1 MDLNPHQLSFRD
13 PSGRVFRRGN
23 RILREVE
30 SSVEPILIDF
40 IGTLAAQQL
49 VTDGLL
55 IGTRRLS
62 EAEREEALPGSQ
74 ALVVEHP
81 AIPFPSYPYEWS
93 SEMLLA
99 AGRATLSLA
108 LRLLEQGRGLKDAS
122 AYNVLFDGYRPVFID
137 LLSVEQRQPGDS
149 RWLPYAQFQRHFV
162 LPLLASKHF
171 GVSLAQSFLCNRDGL
186 EPESL
191 YPMMGFR
198 RRLLPPFLGLVSL
211 PTWFGERRR
220 GYNAK
225 LYKPAPSVSTEQA
238 RFVLSAALKHLDR
251 QLRAGASTRVA
262 PSTWSNYMLSK
273 TYSDAAFEAKTR
285 FVREALAHVCPKRVL
300 DVGCNTGHFS
310 RLSTEAGAGVVAIDI
325 DPAVLDTLYRS
336 AVESR
341 LNILPLN
348 VDLSLPTPPMGW
360 RNQERASFL
369 DRARGHFD
377 MVLAL
382 AVLHHML
389 VTDRVP
395 LDEALSCIADLTR
408 DAVVIE
414 FVEPADEM
422 FRQIARGRD
431 DLFAELTRER
441 FEIACARRFEVVRR
455 QGPLN
460 GTRWLYLLRRKD
472 HLA

>member
-1 MDLNPHQLSFRD
+1 MS
-13 PSGRVFRRGN
+13 
-23 RILREVE
+23 
-30 SSVEPILIDF
+30 
-40 IGTLAAQQL
+40 T
-49 VTDGLL
+49 
-55 IGTRRLS
+55 
-62 EAEREEALPGSQ
+62 
-74 ALVVEHP
+74 
-81 AIPFPSYPYEWS
+81 
-93 SEMLLA
+93 
-99 AGRATLSLA
+99 
-108 LRLLEQGRGLKDAS
+108 
-122 AYNVLFDGYRPVFID
+122 
-137 LLSVEQRQPGDS
+137 
-149 RWLPYAQFQRHFV
+149 
-162 LPLLASKHF
+162 
-171 GVSLAQSFLCNRDGL
+171 AQS
-186 EPESL
+186 
-191 YPMMGFR
+191 
-198 RRLLPPFLGLVSL
+198 RLTDS
-211 PTWFGERRR
+211 
-220 GYNAK
+220 
-225 LYKPAPSVSTEQA
+225 S
-238 RFVLSAALKHLDR
+238 
-251 QLRAGASTRVA
+251 
-262 PSTWSNYMLSK
+262 
-273 TYSDAAFEAKTR
+273 
-285 FVREALAHVCPKRVL
+285 
-300 DVGCNTGHFS
+300 
-310 RLSTEAGAGVVAIDI
+310 
-325 DPAVLDTLYRS
+325 
-336 AVESR
+336 VESR